1 VLKREEE
8 KVKYERSQRIF
19 NELGSQINMEEEQKA
34 SQRDPERNPDNSDSK
49 RR

>member
-1 VLKREEE
+1 VLKRDEE

-19 NELGSQINMEEEQKA
+19 NESGSQINVDEEQKA
-34 SQRDPERNPDNSDSK
+34 SQRDPERDPGNSDSK